1 MTYIIVLLAV
11 LARFAPHPTNFSPV
25 YGALLFGGVYLKR
38 RDSVWYPLLL
48 LGVSDILL
56 TTQVHHMRFSWFQ
69 FLGLPAFA
77 AIVLIG
83 YLIRSRVTVWSVLVA
98 SVAAA
103 TIFFI
108 LNNFAVWLA
117 WGMYPPTGAGL
128 VACYVA
134 ALPFF
139 GNTLLSSVLFSA
151 ALFGVYEFYTR
162 KAAARQLGS
171 AVAHGG

>member
-11 LARFAPHPTNFSPV
+11 LARFAPHPYNFSPV
-25 YGALLFGGVYLKR
+25 YGALLFGGVYLKH
-38 RDSVWYPLLL
+38 RDSVWYPILL

-56 TTQVHHMRFSWFQ
+56 TTQVYHMPFSWSE

-77 AIVLIG
+77 AIALIG
-83 YLIRSRVTVWSVLVA
+83 HLIRNRVTVQSVLAA
-98 SVAAA
+98 SLAGA
-103 TIFFI
+103 TVFFI
-108 LNNFAVWLA
+108 LSNFAVWLG
-117 WGMYPPTGAGL
+117 WRMYPPTAAGFI
-128 VACYVA
+128 ACYVA

-151 ALFGVYEFYTR
+151 VLFGAYEFYSR